1 MPKIIEEAKQ
11 LGTVKLNDGREIPKM
26 SCRSETLITN
36 TKTGYEYSSEE
47 EVKKDIDNSETETK
61 EEHIRRDVKIFA
73 PRLADMIAP
82 SKKRE

>member
-11 LGTVKLNDGREIPKM
+11 LGTVKLDDGRELPKM
-26 SCRSETLITN
+26 CCRYETTITN

-47 EVKKDIDNSETETK
+47 EVKKDINDDKTETK

-73 PRLADMIAP
+73 PKLADMIAP
-82 SKKRE
+82 VKKS

>member
-1 MPKIIEEAKQ
+1 MPKIVEEAKQ
-11 LGTVKLNDGREIPKM
+11 LGTVKLDDGREIPKM
-26 SCRSETLITN
+26 SYRSETTITN

-47 EVKKDIDNSETETK
+47 EVQKDIDNSETETK

-82 SKKRE
+82 SKKP

>member
-11 LGTVKLNDGREIPKM
+11 LGTVKLADGREIPKM
-26 SCRSETLITN
+26 SCRSETTITN

-47 EVKKDIDNSETETK
+47 EVKNDIDNPNTETQ

-73 PRLADMIAP
+73 PKLDDLVGQ
-82 SKKRE
+82 SKKN

>member
-11 LGTVKLNDGREIPKM
+11 LGTVKLDDGREIPKM
-26 SCRSETLITN
+26 SCRSETTITN

-47 EVKKDIDNSETETK
+47 EVKKDIDDDKTETK

-73 PRLADMIAP
+73 PKLADMIAP
-82 SKKRE
+82 VKKS

>member
-1 MPKIIEEAKQ
+1 
-11 LGTVKLNDGREIPKM
+11 M
-26 SCRSETLITN
+26 SWRSETLITN

>member
-1 MPKIIEEAKQ
+1 MPKIIEEDKQ

-73 PRLADMIAP
+73 PKLADMIAP
-82 SKKRE
+82 VKKS

>member
-11 LGTVKLNDGREIPKM
+11 LGIVKLGNGREIPKW

-36 TKTGYEYSSEE
+36 TKTNYEYSSEE
-47 EVKKDIDNSETETK
+47 EVEKDINDPSTETK

-73 PRLADMIAP
+73 PKLEDLVAP
-82 SKKRE
+82 SKKD

>member
-11 LGTVKLNDGREIPKM
+11 LGTVKLADGREIPKM
-26 SCRSETLITN
+26 SCRSETTITN

-47 EVKKDIDNSETETK
+47 EVKNDIDNPNTETQ

-73 PRLADMIAP
+73 PRLDDLVGR
-82 SKKRE
+82 SKKN

>member
-47 EVKKDIDNSETETK
+47 EVQQDIDNTQTVTK
-61 EEHIRRDVKIFA
+61 EEDIRRDVKIFA
-73 PRLADMIAP
+73 PKLADMIAP
-82 SKKRE
+82 VKKS